1 MVLIQPWPA
10 SIWLEQHV
18 PICPFLSY
26 GGAFRVKPLPQGPTV
41 LMDLSKPIIS
51 TGKNRDSKEAPS
63 MELSVLVALLP
74 GEQYLTSD
82 LQEEFFWFID

>member
-1 MVLIQPWPA
+1 
-10 SIWLEQHV
+10 
-18 PICPFLSY
+18 
-26 GGAFRVKPLPQGPTV
+26 
-41 LMDLSKPIIS
+41 MDLSKPIIS

-82 LQEEFFWFID
+82 LQEEFFWFIV